1 MFALEINTTIDNTG
15 AIHLPAEYRNLYGK
29 SARLIVLT
37 QQEPEIRDFYQCSEK
52 SLEKVWNNDED
63 SVYDEL

>member
-1 MFALEINTTIDNTG
+1 MLALEITTTIDNTG
-15 AIHLPAEYRNLYGK
+15 TIHLPAEYRSLYGK

-37 QQEPEIRDFYQCSEK
+37 QEPETRDFSQCSEK

-63 SVYDEL
+63 SIYDGL

>member
-1 MFALEINTTIDNTG
+1 MLALEITTTIDNTG
-15 AIHLPAEYRNLYGK
+15 TIHLPVEYRNLYGK

-37 QQEPEIRDFYQCSEK
+37 QEPETRDFYQCSEK
-52 SLEKVWNNDED
+52 SLENVWNNDED